1 MLGHLAT
8 RALGTCKLK
17 IADLKLM
24 EIIVIFILIL
34 INGLFALTEIAF
46 VSSKREILENYQ
58 ANGSRNAAKVLKM
71 MNEPDTFLSS
81 IQVGITLIGII
92 SGAFGGVILA
102 DDLCIILKKAH
113 IFEAYAYQISMVFI
127 VTAVTYISIIF
138 GELVP
143 KSVGLRNPE
152 KTILLL
158 FPVINIF
165 SRLTYPAVAL
175 LSYSTRLILKLAGLG
190 LTGIDQISDPVKTI
204 LGIAKS
210 AVVKNKI
217 HRTQAKIITNT
228 INVKD
233 VMISELMVK
242 KEEIKYLSA
251 DMSLN
256 QALIE
261 AHIHHHTR
269 YPIMEGDDINRI
281 IGYVNFKD
289 IMNAI
294 RLSPAQ
300 PTLRNI
306 CRNMLFISETDKV
319 LDVLQKLIKSYQ
331 HIAIVRSANKT
342 TSGLIS
348 LENLLETIVGDIR
361 DEFDVL
367 PEFIYG
373 LTDERW
379 LAGGGVSLEKI
390 SSTVGVPLPESEKPI
405 CQWLMDISDGNIH
418 VESKIEYGELIF
430 HIRKMSRSKVYEVI
444 IEKTKTA

>member
-1 MLGHLAT
+1 
-8 RALGTCKLK
+8 
-17 IADLKLM
+17 M
-24 EIIVIFILIL
+24 EIIVIFILIF

-46 VSSKREILENYQ
+46 VSSRREILEGLQ
-58 ANGSRNAAKVLKM
+58 ASGSRNAAKVLKM
-71 MNEPDTFLSS
+71 MNEPDTILSS

-102 DDLCIILKKAH
+102 DDLCIILKKMH

-127 VTAVTYISIIF
+127 VTSVTYISIIF

-158 FPVINIF
+158 YPVINIF
-165 SRLTYPAVAL
+165 SHLAYPAVAL
-175 LSYSTRLILKLAGLG
+175 LSYSTRLILKIAGLG

-210 AVVKNKI
+210 AVIKNKI
-217 HRTQAKIITNT
+217 HRAQEKIITNT

-233 VMISELMVK
+233 VTVAELMVK
-242 KEEIKYLSA
+242 KDEIKYLSA

-256 QALIE
+256 QALVE

-269 YPIMEGDDINRI
+269 YPIVEGNDINRI

-294 RLSPAQ
+294 RLSPEK
-300 PTLRNI
+300 PTVRNI
-306 CRNMLFISETDKV
+306 SRNVLFVSESEKV

-331 HIAIVRSANKT
+331 HIAIVRSVSSGT
-342 TSGLIS
+342 TTGLIS

-367 PEFIYG
+367 PEFIYN
-373 LTDERW
+373 LTEERW
-379 LAGGGVSLEKI
+379 LAGGGVQLDKI
-390 SSTVGVPLPESEKPI
+390 SKTVGVSLPESDKSL
-405 CQWLMDISDGNIH
+405 CQWLMEISDANIR
-418 VESKIEYGELIF
+418 VENRIEYGELIF

-444 IEKTKTA
+444 IEKTNPA

>member
-1 MLGHLAT
+1 
-8 RALGTCKLK
+8 
-17 IADLKLM
+17 M

-34 INGLFALTEIAF
+34 INGIFAMTEIAF
-46 VSSKREILENYQ
+46 VSSKREILEGFH
-58 ANGSRNAAKVLKM
+58 ANGRKNAAKILKM

-127 VTAVTYISIIF
+127 VTAVTYISIVF

-143 KSVGLRNPE
+143 KSIGLRNPE
-152 KTILLL
+152 KTILIL

-175 LSYSTRLILKLAGLG
+175 LSYSTRLILKIAGMG

-210 AVVKNKI
+210 ALIKNKI
-217 HRTQAKIITNT
+217 HRQQANIIANT
-228 INVKD
+228 IKIKD
-233 VMISELMVK
+233 VTIAELMVK
-242 KEEIKYLSA
+242 KEEIKHLSA

-256 QALIE
+256 QALVE

-269 YPIMEGDDINRI
+269 YPIVEGNDVNRI

-289 IMNAI
+289 IINAI
-294 RLSPAQ
+294 RLSPEK

-306 CRNMLFISETDKV
+306 CRNVLFISEKDKA
-319 LDVLQKLIKSYQ
+319 LDVLQRLIKTYQ
-331 HIAIVRSANKT
+331 HIAIVRSSYDNT

-367 PEFIYG
+367 PEFIYD
-373 LTDERW
+373 LTDSRW
-379 LAGGGVSLEKI
+379 LAGGGATLEKI
-390 SSTVGVPLPESEKPI
+390 SKTVGVPLLESHKTL

-418 VESKIEYGELIF
+418 VENRIEYGELIF
-430 HIRKMSRSKVYEVI
+430 HIRKMSRSKIYEVI
-444 IEKTKTA
+444 IEKTNQD